1 MMFLE
6 IPAIKQ
12 LNFLLSK
19 SKMKRFLLL
28 TLLALSFMVK
38 TQAQEEKYIS
48 LFVYNFTKYFDW
60 PKEAKSGDFLIQVLG
75 HKSVY
80 DELARVTVGKSV
92 GSQKIVVEH
101 ITSPD
106 HINPESQIFFLGHWQ
121 TRHLSIVKSKIASGS
136 TLLVTEFEGL
146 LAKGASINFII
157 REGSIKFEFHKTN
170 AMNAGLKTDPRLVQ
184 LAYSVF
190 E

>member
-1 MMFLE
+1 MFLE
-6 IPAIKQ
+6 IQATKQ
-12 LNFLLSK
+12 LNFLLSSSGMKKYILLILFALCFTFK
-19 SKMKRFLLL
+19 S
-28 TLLALSFMVK
+28 
-38 TQAQEEKYIS
+38 QAQEEKYIS

-60 PKEAKSGDFLIQVLG
+60 PEETKSGDFLIQILG

-80 DELARVTVGKSV
+80 DELARITTGKTV

-101 ITSPD
+101 ITSID
-106 HINPESQIFFLGHWQ
+106 DINSNAQIFFLGHWQ
-121 TRHLSIVKSKIASGS
+121 TRHWYTVKSSIYSSS

-146 LAKGASINFII
+146 LNKGAMINFVI
-157 REGSIKFEFHKTN
+157 RDGSIKFEFHKTN
-170 AMNAGLKTDPRLVQ
+170 TSNAGLKTDPRLVQ